1 MFDIQRFGYNDTV
14 TSSENIQFEF
24 GFVDADTRTA
34 NVPNPKDAEDI
45 EASDVAA
52 FSTWIET
59 NAVII
64 GDKTGAASAGINAA
78 TRVTKTTTKLD
89 LS

>member
-14 TSSENIQFEF
+14 TSAQTLQIEF
-24 GFVDADTRTA
+24 GFEDEDTRSI
-34 NVPNPKDAEDI
+34 NVPNPKEEITSEEVGAL
-45 EASDVAA
+45 SY
-52 FSTWIET
+52 WIEGA
-59 NAVII
+59 NIVI
-64 GDKTGAASAGINAA
+64 GDKTGAASSGINAA